1 MASINDYQ
9 VVKVIQNPIIP
20 HRVVYSV
27 TNDKFNTDL
36 CTDYVPRVLSLQE
49 GLWQYKIN
57 NVYVDNFLTKN
68 QEPLPSFVFDIK
80 TNLNR
85 SYEKYLQ
92 IIEDKTISSFQ
103 SFYTTIMT
111 VAVCSNERFCYVPNA
126 NSCWYE
132 VSARPYSNFQTRFDL
147 KNGLKV
153 PSNQTLRIEIEYLFQ
168 RVK

>member
-9 VVKVIQNPIIP
+9 VVKVIHNPVIP
-20 HRVVYSV
+20 HRVIY
-27 TNDKFNTDL
+27 NLKKDKFNTDL

-57 NVYVDNFLTKN
+57 NVYVDNFLAEN
-68 QEPLPSFVFDIK
+68 EEPLPSIVFDIK

-92 IIEDKTISSFQ
+92 TIEDKTVSSFQ
-103 SFYTTIMT
+103 SFYTNIMT
-111 VAVCSNERFCYVPNA
+111 VVVCTKDKFCYVPNV

-147 KNGLKV
+147 KNGFKV
-153 PSNQTLRIEIEYLFQ
+153 TDNEKLRIEIEYLFQ